1 MQLVKS
7 MSTEIPSFIYI
18 TAAKPTA
25 ASESF
30 KLDFDLACDH
40 VIFLLC
46 LLSFVCFFLNIY
58 RIIRR
63 NNLNK
68 SMLKLEITSG
78 DLCVLLSVMKLPL
91 CPVFC
96 RIELP
101 HDVANLTLY
110 GPWYDR
116 KLSLNWDKFSVTNTL
131 TSHTM
136 LVPEML
142 KLNFLDAIRLK
153 KILKNPCF
161 VYIHVPHNG
170 FLRMLSENQSEIS
183 TLLDRP

>member
-1 MQLVKS
+1 MFWTIRKIRKLSATLVVLQQMKLVKS
-7 MSTEIPSFIYI
+7 MSTEIPSFIYK
-18 TAAKPTA
+18 TAAKPTIT
-25 ASESF
+25 SESF
-30 KLDFDLACDH
+30 KLDFDLAWDH

-46 LLSFVCFFLNIY
+46 LLNLVCFLLNIY
-58 RIIRR
+58 RIIRK

-110 GPWYDR
+110 GHGYDR
-116 KLSLNWDKFSVTNTL
+116 KLSLNWNKFSVTNTL

-136 LVPEML
+136 LVPRNVE
-142 KLNFLDAIRLK
+142 A
-153 KILKNPCF
+153 
-161 VYIHVPHNG
+161 
-170 FLRMLSENQSEIS
+170 E
-183 TLLDRP
+183 LLGCH